1 MAMSHR
7 YCRNYA
13 PVDVAKGIC
22 HKSKELITADAE
34 PCSHFEKMPRCMFCR
49 NYRAEE
55 NKPRLGICKASAQ
68 AFPAYEDMVAVT
80 CQSFTASE

>member
-22 HKSKELITADAE
+22 HRSKELISADDDS
-34 PCSHFEKMPRCMFCR
+34 CGSFEKMHRCMYCR
-49 NYRAEE
+49 NYRADES
-55 NKPRLGICKASAQ
+55 KPRLGVCGASPNGFA
-68 AFPAYEDMVAVT
+68 AYEDMVAVT
-80 CQSFTASE
+80 CQSFESVE

>member
-22 HKSKELITADAE
+22 HKSKELITADGE
-34 PCSHFEKMPRCMFCR
+34 PCQHFEKMPKCMHCL

-55 NKPRLGICKASAQ
+55 KKPRQGICEASPH
-68 AFPAYEDMVAVT
+68 AFIAYEDMVAVT
-80 CQSFTASE
+80 CLSFTAAE